1 MIPDQIR
8 EKEYRLCKDIL
19 KVFVISQSMSFDLLE
34 LPRLGGRAKTP
45 EADKTRQE
53 DGNGLENWAA
63 MSFSIYISLQGDTG
77 R

>member
-1 MIPDQIR
+1 
-8 EKEYRLCKDIL
+8 
-19 KVFVISQSMSFDLLE
+19 MSFDLLE
-34 LPRLGGRAKTP
+34 LPRLGGRVKTP

-53 DGNGLENWAA
+53 GGNGLENWAA